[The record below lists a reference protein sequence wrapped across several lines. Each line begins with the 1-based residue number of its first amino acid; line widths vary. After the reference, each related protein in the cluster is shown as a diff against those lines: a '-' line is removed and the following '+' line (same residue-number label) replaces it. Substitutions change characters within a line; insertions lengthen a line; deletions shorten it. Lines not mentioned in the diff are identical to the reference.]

1 MVLCAVSLAALIVAM
16 GMLVDNAIV
25 IVDGILVDLKRGI
38 PKPAALT
45 NIGKKTAMPLLGAT
59 LIAILAFFPIFMSP
73 DTVGE
78 YVRDLFIVLAVS
90 LLLSWVLA
98 LTQIPMHA
106 DRSLKVK
113 NEHMSESEVYGSRM
127 YQLFRSFLTYM
138 LFHKKLAV
146 GIVIVLLG
154 LSAWCFR
161 YIPQGF
167 FPDLSYS
174 QLYIEYKMPEGV
186 TLETVKHDI
195 ADIEAYLLSRPDI
208 VHVTS
213 SFGGTPSRYNL
224 VRSIALPAMSYGEL
238 IVDYKDAEALKTSI
252 PELQQYLID
261 HYPDAYVRIKRYNLM
276 YEDFPVELMFCGP
289 DPAVLKDL
297 AAKAQQ
303 IMEDE
308 PTANLVTNDWEP
320 EMPVL
325 MVDYYQ
331 PIARQAG
338 LSRSD
343 VGVSLLCGNR
353 WFTCRILL

>member
-1 MVLCAVSLAALIVAM
+1 M
-16 GMLVDNAIV
+16 
-25 IVDGILVDLKRGI
+25 
-38 PKPAALT
+38 
-45 NIGKKTAMPLLGAT
+45 
-59 LIAILAFFPIFMSP
+59 
-73 DTVGE
+73 
-78 YVRDLFIVLAVS
+78 
-90 LLLSWVLA
+90 
-98 LTQIPMHA
+98 
-106 DRSLKVK
+106 
-113 NEHMSESEVYGSRM
+113 
-127 YQLFRSFLTYM
+127 
-138 LFHKKLAV
+138 
-146 GIVIVLLG
+146 
-154 LSAWCFR
+154 
-161 YIPQGF
+161 
-167 FPDLSYS
+167 
-174 QLYIEYKMPEGV
+174 
-186 TLETVKHDI
+186 
-195 ADIEAYLLSRPDI
+195 
-208 VHVTS
+208 TS

-343 VGVSLLCGNR
+343 VGVSLLSATDGLPVGSYYEGTTAMPIYIKSVDSKGQELNVLENIPV
-353 WFTCRILL
+353 WSVLPSLTGLNTETVKGLLLGTVKKEDLLSEAVGSTPLTQATRGVKVQWEDPVVWRYNGQ